1 MSESETIDFVVT
13 GAMTNLAILLNA
25 FPDIHEKIKAITVM
39 GGAIGLGNWSP
50 AA

>member
-1 MSESETIDFVVT
+1 MAEAKPIDFVVT
-13 GAMTNLAILLNA
+13 GAMTNLAILLKS
-25 FPDIHEKIKAITVM
+25 FPDLKEKIKAITVM